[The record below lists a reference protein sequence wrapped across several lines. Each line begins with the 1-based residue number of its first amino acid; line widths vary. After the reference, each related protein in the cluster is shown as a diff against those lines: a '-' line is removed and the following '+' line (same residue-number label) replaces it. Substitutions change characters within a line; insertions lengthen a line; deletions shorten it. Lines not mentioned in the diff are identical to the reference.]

1 MERPIAEEV
10 QMNEVKLQQGTIRY
24 RESGEGDPIVFVH
37 GLLVDG
43 RLWRKVTPLLEDGHR
58 CIVPDLPLG
67 SHLTPMNPDA
77 DLSPPGLA
85 RIVDG
90 FLEALDLDGVTLV
103 ANDTGGAISQITA
116 ANHPER
122 IGRLLLTNC
131 DAFENFLPP
140 AFRPL
145 QYASRVPGLLTAM
158 LQSMRLD
165 LLRRTPLAFGWLIK
179 HDLKSAPLAEWVEPF
194 LSDRAIRR
202 DTVKVLRGIDPRFTF
217 DAAEKLR
224 SFDRP
229 AMLAW
234 AVEDRFFKLRFAER
248 LAATIPGARLEKIE
262 DSYTFVSE
270 DQPQRLAELI
280 EAFALEFSSR
290 AASASG

>member
-1 MERPIAEEV
+1 VSEA
-10 QMNEVKLQQGTIRY
+10 KLSQGTIRY
-24 RESGEGDPIVFVH
+24 RESGEGRPIVFVH

-43 RLWRKVTPLLEDGHR
+43 RLWRKVTPLLEDGFR

-67 SHLTPMNPDA
+67 SHVEPMNPDA

-85 RIVDG
+85 RIIAD
-90 FLEALDLDGVTLV
+90 FLEALELEDVVLV

-122 IGRLLLTNC
+122 IGRLVLTNC

-145 QYASRVPGLLTAM
+145 QWAARVPGLLAAL
-158 LQSMRLD
+158 LQGMRLAPM
-165 LLRRTPLAFGWLIK
+165 RRLPIAYGWLIK
-179 HDLKSAPLAEWVEPF
+179 DDFAGAPTREWVDPF
-194 LSDRAIRR
+194 LSDRGVRR
-202 DTVKVLRGIDPRFTF
+202 DTVKVLRGIDPRYTF
-217 DAAEKLR
+217 EAAEKLR
-224 SFDRP
+224 HFERP

-234 AVEDRFFKLRFAER
+234 AVEDRFFKISYGEKLAETIQG
-248 LAATIPGARLEKIE
+248 ATLERIE

-280 EAFALEFSSR
+280 GRFAGE
-290 AASASG
+290 SAPGG

>member
-1 MERPIAEEV
+1 MSEA
-10 QMNEVKLQQGTIRY
+10 KLPQGTIRY
-24 RESGEGDPIVFVH
+24 RESGDGPPVVFVH

-43 RLWRKVTPLLEDGHR
+43 RLWRKVTPLLEDRFR

-67 SHLTPMNPDA
+67 SHTTAMNADA

-85 RIVDG
+85 RIVAG
-90 FLEALDLDGVTLV
+90 FLEALDLEQVVLV

-145 QYASRVPGLLTAM
+145 QWSARVPGMLTAL
-158 LQSMRLD
+158 LQGMRFAPM
-165 LLRRTPLAFGWLIK
+165 RRLPIAFGWLIK
-179 HDLKSAPLAEWVEPF
+179 RDFAAAPTREWVAPY

-202 DTVKVLRGIDPRFTF
+202 DTVKVLRGIDPRYTLE
-217 DAAEKLR
+217 AAEALR

-234 AVEDRFFKLRFAER
+234 AVEDRFFKISYAER
-248 LAATIPGARLEKIE
+248 LAATIQGATLERIE

-270 DQPQRLAELI
+270 DQPERLAELI
-280 EAFALEFSSR
+280 ARFAGEPVSVT
-290 AASASG
+290 

>member
-1 MERPIAEEV
+1 MGEASLP
-10 QMNEVKLQQGTIRY
+10 QGTIHY
-24 RESGEGDPIVFVH
+24 RESGEGEPIVFLH

-43 RLWRKVTPLLEDGHR
+43 RLWRKVTPLLEDRFR

-67 SHLTPMNPDA
+67 SHTTPMSPDA

-85 RIVDG
+85 RIVHG
-90 FLEALDLDGVTLV
+90 FLEALDLEDVTVV
-103 ANDTGGAISQITA
+103 ANDTGGAIAQITA

-122 IGRLLLTNC
+122 IGRLALTNC

-145 QYASRVPGLLTAM
+145 QWSARVPGGLTAL
-158 LQSMRLD
+158 LQGMRLGA
-165 LLRRTPLAFGWLIK
+165 LRRLPMAYGWLIK
-179 HDLKSAPLAEWVEPF
+179 RDFAGAPTREWVEPY
-194 LSDRAIRR
+194 LADRAIRR
-202 DTVKVLRGIDPRFTF
+202 DTIKVLRGISPRYTL
-217 DAAEKLR
+217 DAAERLG

-248 LAATIPGARLEKIE
+248 LAAAIPGATLERIE

-270 DQPQRLAELI
+270 DQPERLAELI
-280 EAFALEFSSR
+280 GSFARRGAPER
-290 AASASG
+290 ART

>member
-1 MERPIAEEV
+1 MSEARVP
-10 QMNEVKLQQGTIRY
+10 QGTIRY
-24 RESGEGDPIVFVH
+24 AESGEGPPIVFVH

-43 RLWRKVTPLLEDGHR
+43 RLWRKVTPLLEDNFR

-67 SHLTPMNPDA
+67 SHVTPMNPDA

-85 RIVDG
+85 RIVAG
-90 FLEALDLDGVTLV
+90 FLEALDLDRVTLV

-122 IGRLLLTNC
+122 IGRLVLTNC

-145 QYASRVPGLLTAM
+145 QWSARVPGLLTGV
-158 LQSMRLD
+158 LQSMRLGPM
-165 LLRRTPLAFGWLIK
+165 RRTPLAYGWLIK
-179 HDLKSAPLAEWVEPF
+179 RDLSGAPLREWVDPF

-202 DTVKVLRGIDPRFTF
+202 DTVKVLKGISPRYTF
-217 DAAEKLR
+217 EAAETLR
-224 SFDRP
+224 DFDRP
-229 AMLAW
+229 TLLAW
-234 AVEDRFFKLRFAER
+234 AVEDRFFKLSFAER
-248 LAATIPGARLEKIE
+248 LAATIPGARLERIE

-270 DQPQRLAELI
+270 DQPERLASLI
-280 EAFALEFSSR
+280 EAFAR
-290 AASASG
+290 DAAPTGA